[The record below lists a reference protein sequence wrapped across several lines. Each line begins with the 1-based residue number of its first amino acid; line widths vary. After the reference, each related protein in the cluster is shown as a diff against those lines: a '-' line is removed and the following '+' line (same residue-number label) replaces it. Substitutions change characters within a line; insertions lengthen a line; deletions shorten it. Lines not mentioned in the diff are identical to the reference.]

1 MAVDIKRSTDIII
14 VVLET
19 TLQIIKAAKKI
30 FGSKKKKS
38 PSVAA

>member
-1 MAVDIKRSTDIII
+1 MAVDIKRTTEIVL

-19 TLQIIKAAKKI
+19 TVQIIKAAKKI
-30 FGSKKKKS
+30 SGSKRKKS